1 MRFKKMPPRAIHL
14 RNVKVKL
21 VYFANRVFWIALS
34 AILALQV
41 PRFGDYLALIGALGN
56 ALSIYIMPQ
65 IAYILVIP
73 AVASD
78 QRYDFT
84 KFTLCM
90 HAVA

>member
-41 PRFGDYLALIGALGN
+41 PRFGDYLALIGALVRL
-56 ALSIYIMPQ
+56 ACSSFRFFCPV
-65 IAYILVIP
+65 VI
-73 AVASD
+73 V
-78 QRYDFT
+78 FI
-84 KFTLCM
+84 
-90 HAVA
+90 HG